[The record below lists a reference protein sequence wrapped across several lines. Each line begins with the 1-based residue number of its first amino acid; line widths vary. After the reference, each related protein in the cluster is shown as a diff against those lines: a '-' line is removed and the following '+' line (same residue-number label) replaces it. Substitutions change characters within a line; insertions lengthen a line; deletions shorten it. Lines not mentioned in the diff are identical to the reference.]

1 MKRVFVDSGGF
12 FALLVRSDAAHQD
25 ARRVFEQANAERWH
39 LVTTNTVVVETYS
52 LLLNRTRQG
61 RSSAVA
67 FLDHLEQTTIRM
79 ERVNEGDEAKAI
91 ALVRAHQDK
100 TDKTYSL
107 CDALSFVVMER
118 LRITEAIA
126 ADDDF
131 RRYGFSRL
139 L

>member
-25 ARRVFEQANAERWH
+25 ARRIFEQANAERWH

-67 FLDHLEQTTIRM
+67 FLDHLEQTTIRI

-91 ALVRAHQDK
+91 TLVRTHQ
-100 TDKTYSL
+100 DKTYSL

-118 LRITEAIA
+118 LRIIEAIA

-131 RRYGFSRL
+131 RRYGFSKVL
-139 L
+139 